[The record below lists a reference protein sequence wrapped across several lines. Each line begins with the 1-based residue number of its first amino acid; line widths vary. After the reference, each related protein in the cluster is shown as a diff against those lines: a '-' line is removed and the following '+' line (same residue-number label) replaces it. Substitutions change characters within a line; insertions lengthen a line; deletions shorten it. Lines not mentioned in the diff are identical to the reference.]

1 MAGPGTLL
9 SQRDSK
15 VIRDAVKP
23 INMTELG
30 IRDSANPRMLTVL
43 GFGEAVKAWTLM
55 RRRML

>member
-1 MAGPGTLL
+1 MQQ
-9 SQRDSK
+9 SQGSDSK

-43 GFGEAVKAWTLM
+43 GFGEAMKARTLM